1 LCDITAASE
10 CHLYYV
16 GVIGL
21 NCVILQLL
29 VIIICIG
36 WGLLV

>member
-1 LCDITAASE
+1 LCDITAVSDY
-10 CHLYYV
+10 HLYCV

-29 VIIICIG
+29 VDIICT
-36 WGLLV
+36 V